1 MIRYKENQDWECSI
15 EKMISYLIEANRT
28 ITDPKEKKLSNYIV
42 AVRHQLETK
51 DYDTI
56 SNRIDTTTYDKYFET
71 TEKWKKINGKF
82 ITNYASLIFSKLLLE
97 FGDITQDKIVRETKI
112 ILDKYDTITVLLSDS
127 LKCLNESII

>member
-1 MIRYKENQDWECSI
+1 MIRYKENQDWECSV

-28 ITDPKEKKLSNYIV
+28 ITDPKDKKLSNYIV

-71 TEKWKKINGKF
+71 TEKWKKI
-82 ITNYASLIFSKLLLE
+82 KLLKNNLME
-97 FGDITQDKIVRETKI
+97 FQMLKRLQRNVKYTEQLHHFNVET
-112 ILDKYDTITVLLSDS
+112 
-127 LKCLNESII
+127 N

>member
-15 EKMISYLIEANRT
+15 EKLISYLIEANRT
-28 ITDPKEKKLSNYIV
+28 ITDPKDKKLSNYIV
-42 AVRHQLETK
+42 AVRYQLETK

-82 ITNYASLIFSKLLLE
+82 ITNYASLIFSNLLLE
-97 FGDITQDKIVRETKI
+97 FGEITQGKIVKETKI
-112 ILDKYDTITVLLSDS
+112 ILDKYTDITTLLSDS
-127 LKCLNESII
+127 LKKIEQ